1 MVILLS
7 RSIVYGMQDVF
18 TDVGFFFFRTQ
29 ETGLPVSVSVR
40 VGGKT
45 FNLHKVRK

>member
-1 MVILLS
+1 MVCKMFLRMWGS
-7 RSIVYGMQDVF
+7 
-18 TDVGFFFFRTQ
+18 FFRTQ